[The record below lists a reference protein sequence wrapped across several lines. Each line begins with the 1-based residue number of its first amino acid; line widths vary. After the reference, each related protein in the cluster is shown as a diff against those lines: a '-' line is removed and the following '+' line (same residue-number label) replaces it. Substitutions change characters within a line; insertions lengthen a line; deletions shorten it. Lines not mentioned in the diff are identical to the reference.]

1 MGIRKVQV
9 SDWTDIKTIYQ
20 LGIDTK
26 VATFETS
33 PPKDYIQWI
42 KKTDSDNA
50 FVFEDGNCVLGW
62 VILSKVSS
70 RCVYEGVGEISIYVH
85 PDHKRD
91 QIGSK
96 LYKHL
101 EENDLPNSECLADT
115 VDRFL
120 PYWHNQI
127 KEDILNNKKVLIV
140 AHGNSLRAL
149 VKYLNNISDE
159 KILKY
164 NIPTGAPLVFEL
176 DKNLK
181 PIKDYY
187 LGDQDMIAE
196 KMASVENQGKAK

>member
-1 MGIRKVQV
+1 MRIRKVQV

-96 LYKHL
+96 LYKYL
-101 EENDLPNSECLADT
+101 EEKARESG
-115 VDRFL
+115 
-120 PYWHNQI
+120 YWTIQAQLFAENTPS
-127 KEDILNNKKVLIV
+127 KTFFEK
-140 AHGNSLRAL
+140 HGFRQ
-149 VKYLNNISDE
+149 VGVRE
-159 KILKY
+159 KIGK
-164 NIPTGAPLVFEL
+164 L
-176 DKNLK
+176 DDVWIDNYLYEKNF
-181 PIKDYY
+181 
-187 LGDQDMIAE
+187 
-196 KMASVENQGKAK
+196 N

>member
-1 MGIRKVQV
+1 MRIRKVQV

-26 VATFETS
+26 VATFEAS
-33 PPKDYIQWI
+33 PPGDYIQWM

-101 EENDLPNSECLADT
+101 EEKARESG
-115 VDRFL
+115 
-120 PYWHNQI
+120 YWTIQAQLFTENTPS
-127 KEDILNNKKVLIV
+127 KTFFEK
-140 AHGNSLRAL
+140 HGFRQ
-149 VKYLNNISDE
+149 VGVRE
-159 KILKY
+159 KIGK
-164 NIPTGAPLVFEL
+164 L
-176 DKNLK
+176 DDVWIDNYLYEKNF
-181 PIKDYY
+181 
-187 LGDQDMIAE
+187 
-196 KMASVENQGKAK
+196 N

>member
-62 VILSKVSS
+62 VILSKVSN

-101 EENDLPNSECLADT
+101 EEKARESG
-115 VDRFL
+115 
-120 PYWHNQI
+120 YWTIQAQLFTENTPSKTFFEKHDFRQVGVI
-127 KEDILNNKKVLIV
+127 
-140 AHGNSLRAL
+140 
-149 VKYLNNISDE
+149 E
-159 KILKY
+159 KIGK
-164 NIPTGAPLVFEL
+164 L
-176 DKNLK
+176 DDVWIDNYLYEKNF
-181 PIKDYY
+181 
-187 LGDQDMIAE
+187 
-196 KMASVENQGKAK
+196 N